1 MRFLV
6 WTIVVV
12 LIAGSVLVAR
22 GEESQGLEAA
32 VREHLEKR
40 IGREH
45 LRGTHFLWPATVPRG
60 TTSFRVISD
69 QWDTGAG
76 AAQLRVA
83 CSPSKDCLPFYV
95 MVKFEVSAAERK
107 EIASRMARP
116 IARAETFPTPVK
128 KPERARAHKKP
139 ALTQAGGWASMTVEG
154 GGIHIFTQVIC
165 LERGV
170 EGQIIRVRNPESK
183 RVLRAQ
189 VVGPGRV
196 RGPV

>member
-6 WTIVVV
+6 QTIVAV
-12 LIAGSVLVAR
+12 LIAGTLLVAR
-22 GEESQGLEAA
+22 GEESQGLDAA
-32 VREHLEKR
+32 VNEHLEKR

-45 LRGTHFLWPATVPRG
+45 LRGMHFRCPLTAPRG

-69 QWDTGAG
+69 QWEAGTG

-83 CSPSKDCLPFYV
+83 CSPAKDCLPFYV
-95 MVKFEVSAAERK
+95 MVEFDGTAAERK
-107 EIASRMARP
+107 EIAGRMARP
-116 IARAETFPTPVK
+116 IARAETFPTAVK
-128 KPERARAHKKP
+128 KSERARARKKP

-170 EGQIIRVRNPESK
+170 QGQIIRVRNPESK